1 MYSAE
6 KPYVLSIAGLDPT
19 GGAGL
24 LADVKTFEQCGVFGF
39 GVCTAITAQTEE
51 ECLHVQWLSEK
62 EIILQLTPLFENYPI
77 SVVKLGIFPSA
88 KMLETVLRWIRNK
101 NEKVFIIWDPVLKA
115 TSGFEMLNIVEND
128 FYHLLSLIDLITP
141 NADELRKFSLN
152 NELKGTAEQLKVYTS
167 VLLKG
172 GHSDEENCIDY
183 LFTPKGTFTFTKER
197 LQGYSKHGSGCVL
210 SSAIAAYVALEYT
223 LPDACRKASEYMSN
237 FLLSSTTKLGL
248 HL

>member
-24 LADVKTFEQCGVFGF
+24 LADVKTFEQCEVFGF

-51 ECLHVQWLSEK
+51 ECLHVRWLSEE

-77 SVVKLGIFPSA
+77 SAVKLGIFPSIEL
-88 KMLETVLRWIRNK
+88 LETILRWIRNK
-101 NEKVFIIWDPVLKA
+101 NENVFIVWDPVLKA
-115 TSGFEMLNIVEND
+115 TSGFEMLNLAKTD
-128 FYHLLSLIDLITP
+128 FYHLLSLVDLITP
-141 NADELRKFSLN
+141 NAPELIKFTLN
-152 NELKGTAEQLKVYTS
+152 SELNLSAEQLKAYTS

-172 GHSDEENCIDY
+172 GHSDEEECTDY
-183 LFTPKGTFTFTKER
+183 LFTKEETYSYTKER

-210 SSAIAAYVALEYT
+210 SSAIAANVALGYS
-223 LPDACRKASEYMSN
+223 LPEACQKASAYMHH
-237 FLLSSTTKLGL
+237 FFLSSTTKLGL